1 MSWWWM
7 RVACNQE
14 FGDSGIASLSSWS
27 SLTDIKDIYK
37 QRDTSKP
44 MMNGTKRHGYYQS
57 SDGLGGGY
65 GWFSDDG
72 KGENYAHV
80 LDGDDTMGDGEGRR
94 EGFARRDD
102 SDESVDSDDLN
113 DRSGDELWVGVG
125 GAETM
130 GAASASGD
138 NGWRGG
144 HSSHAHVSDER
155 RKSPNNQSAHIS
167 GQGGRPMAG
176 HLNTHPHKQG
186 KSAKRPSNGMS
197 VSFGVDD
204 SLGQDRRVQTAAVSP
219 SKLNESS
226 KRRRSDAASARAMSL
241 SGEGGESRAEEP
253 ATADLHKMVPLT
265 IQCRYDPSRHD
276 PSVKVNIYNIPVHQ
290 MHINSDK
297 KIKFLVEMLRL
308 ENEIPSTTGVN
319 LYILS
324 GGRMT
329 AFSYTIEHEDTQLQT
344 RLREIYEDEDAYN
357 EVMNDT
363 HKLRIVA
370 RLRTSQMS
378 PSGESAQEAARA
390 MSPSKGRGDT
400 GLQCHSPPVSVPVG
414 GNNSHTTAHNVQ
426 PTTTQADAA
435 AAARGI
441 SPAPQSFDKLVS
453 QLVSFILR

>member
-1 MSWWWM
+1 
-7 RVACNQE
+7 
-14 FGDSGIASLSSWS
+14 
-27 SLTDIKDIYK
+27 
-37 QRDTSKP
+37 
-44 MMNGTKRHGYYQS
+44 
-57 SDGLGGGY
+57 
-65 GWFSDDG
+65 
-72 KGENYAHV
+72 
-80 LDGDDTMGDGEGRR
+80 
-94 EGFARRDD
+94 
-102 SDESVDSDDLN
+102 
-113 DRSGDELWVGVG
+113 
-125 GAETM
+125 
-130 GAASASGD
+130 
-138 NGWRGG
+138 
-144 HSSHAHVSDER
+144 
-155 RKSPNNQSAHIS
+155 
-167 GQGGRPMAG
+167 
-176 HLNTHPHKQG
+176 
-186 KSAKRPSNGMS
+186 
-197 VSFGVDD
+197 
-204 SLGQDRRVQTAAVSP
+204 
-219 SKLNESS
+219 
-226 KRRRSDAASARAMSL
+226 
-241 SGEGGESRAEEP
+241 
-253 ATADLHKMVPLT
+253 
-265 IQCRYDPSRHD
+265 
-276 PSVKVNIYNIPVHQ
+276 

-363 HKLRIVA
+363 HKLHIVA
-370 RLRTSQMS
+370 RLRISPMS

-426 PTTTQADAA
+426 QATTQADAA